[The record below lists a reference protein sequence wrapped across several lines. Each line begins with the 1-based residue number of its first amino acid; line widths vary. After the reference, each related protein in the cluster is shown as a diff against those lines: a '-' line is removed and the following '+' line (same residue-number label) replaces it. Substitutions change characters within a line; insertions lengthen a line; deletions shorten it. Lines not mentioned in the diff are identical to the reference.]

1 MTTWQEFTAAAP
13 RVSAIFAQRH
23 HQADRLC
30 LLGSL
35 RADGY
40 PRISPVEPCIFEG
53 HLVISG
59 MPRTTKFRDLARDP
73 RFTLHTTV
81 TDDHADDGG
90 EAKLWGVAEQV
101 DDRRLHRRFKQ
112 WVYDELGH
120 DIRGLRIDGSFF
132 LADIEGGSTVEAD
145 DHGLKITVW
154 KAGETERSAEPGK
167 A

>member
-1 MTTWQEFTAAAP
+1 MTTWQEFTTAAP

-23 HQADRLC
+23 QEADRLC
-30 LLGSL
+30 LLGTL

-53 HLVISG
+53 QLVIAG
-59 MPRTTKFRDLARDP
+59 MPCTTKFRDLARDS

-81 TDDHADDGG
+81 TGSHGDGGG

-101 DDRRLHRRFKQ
+101 DDHRLHRRFKQ
-112 WVYDELGH
+112 WVFDELGF
-120 DIRGLRIDGSFF
+120 DNRALAIDGSFF
-132 LADIEGGSTVEAD
+132 LADIEGGSAVETD
-145 DHGLKITVW
+145 GDGLKITVW
-154 KAGETERSAEPGK
+154 KVGGPERLAEPGK